1 MTMRQGIGL
10 EYPTILTPSNDVGG
24 FQGWGVRIG

>member
-1 MTMRQGIGL
+1 MTIRQGIGL
-10 EYPTILTPSNDVGG
+10 EYPTILMPSNDGSG